1 MNDIVLNADLRHAPW
16 LDPNAWRLPGVQP
29 LDPND
34 WLLVDDAYA
43 GQMRLKDDLI
53 ATRESEVHTLLP
65 DARPAAEEC
74 LDLVLKTLAEFD
86 GFDVQADQVTRPDG
100 HRVAVE
106 RTRPLLTLGRLIQ
119 EDVCLMMPGRSG
131 EHVLA
136 GAILCFP
143 ASWTLAE
150 KIGKPLVRI
159 HKPVPAYDDN
169 IARRVQRL
177 FDGIRPERPLWRANA
192 LLYDHPY
199 LFSPRREAGGP
210 RHLSEDGRFLRSE
223 RQTLRKLPDTGAV
236 VFTIHTTVLPI
247 EDLSEAQRDALHL
260 VARASG

>member
-1 MNDIVLNADLRHAPW
+1 
-16 LDPNAWRLPGVQP
+16 VQP
-29 LDPND
+29 LDPDN

-43 GQMRLKDDLI
+43 GQMRLRDTLI
-53 ATRESEVHTLLP
+53 ATREPDVHALRP
-65 DARPAAEEC
+65 EARKAAEEC
-74 LDLVLKTLAEFD
+74 LALVLDSLPGLG
-86 GFDVQADQVTRPDG
+86 GFRIHDDRVTRPDG
-100 HRVAVE
+100 E
-106 RTRPLLTLGRLIQ
+106 TIDIDRTRPLLTLGRLIQ
-119 EDVCLMMPGRSG
+119 EDVCLMMRGPSG
-131 EHVLA
+131 KHVLA

-159 HKPVPAYDDN
+159 HKPVSAYDGN

-177 FDGIRPERPLWRANA
+177 FDGIGPERPLWRANA

-223 RQTLRKLPDTGAV
+223 RQTLRKLPTSGAV
-236 VFTIHTTVLPI
+236 VFTIHTTVLPV
-247 EDLSEAQRDALHL
+247 ESLTSAQRDALYL
-260 VARASG
+260 VSEASS